1 MIESLIQNTKQ
12 AVLNEMSEGTI
23 EVNSGISD
31 VDIVAVDNTLKIRI
45 TEE

>member
-12 AVLNEMSEGTI
+12 AVINEMSGGTI
-23 EVNSGISD
+23 EINSGITD
-31 VDIVAVDNTLKIRI
+31 IEIVAVDNTLKLRI